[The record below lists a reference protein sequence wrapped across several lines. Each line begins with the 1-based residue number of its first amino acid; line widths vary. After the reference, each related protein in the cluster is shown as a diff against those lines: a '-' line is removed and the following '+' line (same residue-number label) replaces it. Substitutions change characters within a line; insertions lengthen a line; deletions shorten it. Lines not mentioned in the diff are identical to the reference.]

1 VFGRNVG
8 CGHYDAMEP
17 VLFSR
22 FLDNSLV
29 FLMLKSLKVLKIFP
43 ENFGYLALCMW
54 KLYFIIVAG

>member
-1 VFGRNVG
+1 MFGRNVG

-22 FLDNSLV
+22 FLDNNLV

-54 KLYFIIVAG
+54 